1 MPVAVV
7 VWSKPSCVQC
17 VSTKRQLDKHGIP
30 YIERD
35 LTEHVEQA
43 TRFRDAGYATAPVV
57 VTSRGTWAGFRPD
70 LIKQLKEHAP

>member
-43 TRFRDAGYATAPVV
+43 AKFRDAGYATAPVV
-57 VTSRGTWAGFRPD
+57 VTSRGTWAGFQIDR
-70 LIKQLKEHAP
+70 IKGLLDD